1 MIIID
6 FVHNPYL
13 TMSLVT
19 TNSTSKQLI
28 NKNINNNLNSNSLLP
43 FPVISL
49 QNHKGSVLCA
59 KFSNIDGNIIA
70 SGGLDHTIQ
79 LWNTPTIENINI
91 LSSSSPKENENSE
104 NTDTK
109 LSDSIEGLNIGTITG
124 HKSAVTSIDFSTDN
138 SYIISASAD
147 RTIGFWDIETGRRIR
162 KCQDHELC
170 INQVVNLKSGN
181 ENLSISCS
189 DDSNLNVWDIRYKYP
204 SIKID
209 SLNNYP
215 LLSCDASHDNLV
227 YCSGIDPTIYC
238 FDLRFP
244 DKIFWKEES
253 LHQDSITSVKLFK
266 SNNNNNKNDND
277 NDNNNNKS
285 IIQNGNYLFS
295 RSMDETIRYYDVST
309 TTSSTNRSVKRSKP
323 YIYNGSISGD
333 EDLLIRCDLNNKG
346 STIISGSADN
356 TISCWDF
363 LTRKLIDKLPGHRGT
378 VIDVNFHPVYD
389 NILLSSSTDGS
400 VIVREHNF

>member
-1 MIIID
+1 
-6 FVHNPYL
+6 
-13 TMSLVT
+13 MSLVT
-19 TNSTSKQLI
+19 TNSTSNQLI
-28 NKNINNNLNSNSLLP
+28 NKKNNKDDSNSTSLLP
-43 FPVISL
+43 FPVMSL

-79 LWNTPTIENINI
+79 LWNTPTIENIN
-91 LSSSSPKENENSE
+91 LSSSIEQNDNSE
-104 NTDTK
+104 TTDAAI
-109 LSDSIEGLNIGTITG
+109 SDSIEGLNIGTLMG

-138 SYIISASAD
+138 SYVISASAD
-147 RTIGFWDIETGRRIR
+147 RTIGFWDIETGKRIR
-162 KCQDHELC
+162 KCQGHELC
-170 INQVVNLKSGN
+170 INQVANLKSGN

-189 DDSNLNVWDIRYKYP
+189 DDSDLIVWDIRYKYP

-209 SLNNYP
+209 SLKNYP
-215 LLSCDASHDNLV
+215 LLSCDASDDNLV

-244 DKIFWKEES
+244 DKFFWKEES
-253 LHQDSITSVKLFK
+253 LHQDSITSLKLFK
-266 SNNNNNKNDND
+266 SNNNKNDND
-277 NDNNNNKS
+277 DINDNKS

-295 RSMDETIRYYDVST
+295 RSMDETIRYYDVSA
-309 TTSSTNRSVKRSKP
+309 TTSSNNKSVKRSKP

-346 STIISGSADN
+346 TTIISGSADN

-378 VIDVNFHPVYD
+378 VIDVNFHPIYD